1 MKEDSRGETL
11 RGARSVLGVV
21 FLATFLM
28 SLSSNMLNIAVPA
41 LTSHFGSS
49 AGESTLVV
57 VAYQLVN
64 TALLIPAGQVADS
77 LDRRVTFLG
86 GLAFFALVS
95 LLMGFSPSILGVAA
109 GRSLQGAA
117 AALLLSNAV
126 AILASVFPPHRLAA
140 AMGVYL
146 SGFSLGQVLGPMVG
160 GLIVSTVGWRWLFWV
175 LVPVALSSFLW
186 GMRALRVVPS
196 GRAHRLQ
203 LDVPGGIVLA
213 IILAGSQ
220 LALSLA
226 AQVGFGDRRVLL
238 ALGACLALVPVLV
251 LVERRLRHPVFAPE
265 LFRDRAFPLALLQ
278 GFLVMMPRL
287 GAVTV
292 AGLWFQGVAG
302 DSAALSAVKI
312 IGFPLGLT
320 IGSLAGDRISRIW
333 PPRAVVALSAAVATG
348 GMGLLL
354 ADVRTGEDWVTV
366 IGLGV
371 MGLAD
376 VFFTLRLPF
385 DSDEAR
391 ALSTRIAEEI
401 ALAAYGASADLA
413 AAHGVFQTLNSS
425 LIMTSTPRGRT
436 GVVNSIR
443 VMVQAFGTGAG
454 LALSMALI
462 VAFATADQALLFLS
476 GDAAALGA
484 GRAAI
489 DAGFAAA
496 YGTFF
501 VLMALGTAATL
512 VRPRRRP

>member
-371 MGLAD
+371 MGL
-376 VFFTLRLPF
+376 
-385 DSDEAR
+385 
-391 ALSTRIAEEI
+391 
-401 ALAAYGASADLA
+401 GN
-413 AAHGVFQTLNSS
+413 GVFQTLNSS

-462 VAFATADQALLFLS
+462 VAFATADQARLFLS

>member
-109 GRSLQGAA
+109 GRALQGAA
-117 AALLLSNAV
+117 AAVLLSNAV

-186 GMRALRVVPS
+186 GLRALRVVPS
-196 GRAHRLQ
+196 GRAHPLQ

-354 ADVRTGEDWVTV
+354 ANVRAGEDWVTV

-371 MGLAD
+371 MGL
-376 VFFTLRLPF
+376 
-385 DSDEAR
+385 
-391 ALSTRIAEEI
+391 
-401 ALAAYGASADLA
+401 GN
-413 AAHGVFQTLNSS
+413 GVFQTLNSS

-462 VAFATADQALLFLS
+462 VAFATAEQARLFLS

-484 GRAAI
+484 GRSAI

-501 VLMALGTAATL
+501 VLMALGTVATL
-512 VRPRRRP
+512 VRPRRSP